1 MTGHHRTWKV
11 LARTGKVLMPSSTQG
26 DRPAKL
32 AVPVVLFV
40 LAIVVA
46 AVMSPITS
54 VPSTTPPGS
63 TGGVTSH
70 PASGG
75 KPSLRHTQLA
85 SVSAGSWAIQH
96 DGFATT
102 GISCPSTTVCFA
114 VGNVSEGGA
123 FTEMNGAVWSTP
135 TLVSGV
141 ATFSGIS
148 CPGLS
153 TCFATG
159 ESTGSSPAPVVEET
173 TNSGAGWSSWT
184 PTTSTGT
191 ITSVSSISCPATS
204 ECSVGGV
211 ALGDPDYDDEVAI
224 QMSISVSTITGTT
237 SSLGSGGSP
246 VSVSCA
252 NATNCALSY
261 GDGSN
266 NPNIFIYGLNSGG
279 TLTWSRDSATPTNA
293 GSLNGISCL
302 PNSGSVTC
310 VAVGYCYTV
319 EGCSQDGSISIT
331 TNDGASWVSGGSVGM
346 SLSAV
351 SCGATT
357 ECATVGLEDKPYAY
371 TYIDAA
377 SISVTGDTWSPAVP
391 APEDSDYQDTVL
403 STITCASATE
413 CFIGGSFGL
422 EEATDGVHFHPVEL
436 GVPAL
441 TQVSCGSATDCL
453 AVTGPGGLAATDD
466 GGRTWINLPP
476 IVNNNCSQ
484 AAGFCDSFDSVACYS
499 GSGCIAQGTRFEYSS
514 EANPFTMFTT
524 DLGLVLT
531 GIASGATTFGCAIGT
546 STCAGITPSSSTPWQ
561 ASLSTTGGSSWAS
574 TAGALSVGNSAA
586 ISCGSSTMCVAVG
599 DTRGT
604 PDAGAAELFT
614 ESGSTWTATA
624 GSMGSTG
631 PLTSVSCPTAGMCMA
646 AGPSGVVALGA
657 ISGTSVTFTSLTGT
671 SGIPSGSSNAPPIA
685 CDSATSCSIFNG
697 TAGAVSTTSG
707 STTTFAP
714 ISGLSLGNGS
724 IAGASCGGNG
734 TCFAVGSVYP
744 SAAVILATNGLT
756 SPAWLPPGLI
766 AADTFGGPDGS
777 QPCLAC
783 ALKQMGYA
791 ATGFAAEPINTAD
804 GDFYETVPL
813 VSIPGLGPNLSFTA
827 TYDSQLAQSQVA
839 NGITYPGP
847 LGFGW
852 SMSDYMTLAGAG
864 GTGNVT
870 VNEEGGAQISYQPSA
885 TGPGVGGGS
894 CTTSPGVLQCYQS
907 TQGDVTA
914 ELEGITAY
922 GAYFFTRNNWKTTYV
937 FNATGA
943 LGEISDSNGHVE
955 TFAYGVTTG
964 ANCSAAGTACIVAT
978 DASGRSLDIVYNLT
992 FQIQKVVDP
1001 AGRTWNFTYD
1011 SNRDLTGIQNP
1022 RSLNETFGYDTGS
1035 VNPTMVHNMTS
1046 VVSPNGQS
1054 DACATNAGVGVGCL
1068 SIAYEESSTSTTA
1081 PLGYVISQIDP
1092 AGEFTAFSYA
1102 GSNMAPT
1109 GGATTITTCTIPAP
1123 YTSTPSQCATPTTSP
1138 IMSQSEDQYVNGV
1151 LIGHVAG
1158 LNTAL
1163 PAQTSFVR
1171 NAQDMPITVLDP
1183 DGHVFSATYDS
1194 YGNMLTSTD
1203 ASNNEWIYQYNQFNQ
1218 VLTAKPPTG
1227 STQPET
1233 VNVYDADGNL
1243 QTATQQPT
1251 SGPALT
1257 TTYYYSGSPAGLPSS
1272 VKDPKGNATSY
1283 TYDSYGDLAS
1293 STDAMGNKTTYAYTT
1308 VGQRYCS
1315 TSPKATAAGV
1325 ACPSS
1330 PATRVANTTSET
1342 FDSSDTLVASTTDPN
1357 GGTSNYTYDYNG
1369 NLAISEDPAGTY
1381 TLTGFDA
1388 DNRPSAV
1395 YDGFDSSSQTET
1407 TTAYDVPP
1415 SSSNPNCSTAAIE
1428 GELPTSCTDVTQAAG
1443 SSIAAVTASYYDA
1456 FGNLIQT
1463 TDPGGKTTVN
1473 TYDPVGNLITTTTGG
1488 GTGTG
1493 AGTTTYG
1500 YQPNNWRSTETF
1512 SAPGSGFTSPSP
1524 VSFTYYPDGV
1534 RHTMADATGTT
1545 TYGYDPYGRLD
1556 SVVDGAGK
1564 AVTYGYD
1571 AASNL
1576 TCLSYPNSGSTNC
1589 QNASSGTGIVAYGYD
1604 TDNRMNSMEDWNGQ
1618 TTSFNY
1624 DADSNWNSTS
1634 FPTTVSTSVAETYGN
1649 ADNLTNET
1657 TTNANLSGGSQSTTW
1672 TPNADELFATTKANS
1687 GTAEAYGYNSL
1698 TQATSL
1704 AGSDTYAYNQLGQMT
1719 TDTPASGAAT
1729 DNGYTTDE
1737 ALCFSGT
1744 ATGTCASPP
1753 SGATRYGTNAL
1764 NGRCYATTS
1773 TTSGSCTAPPTGST
1787 TQSYGYDQLGDLTCA
1802 TAANPSSYTC
1812 SNTNASKTTTYTYN
1826 GDGLRMSD
1834 TPAGSSAQQFTWDV
1848 SPSVPDLVS
1857 DGTNSYL
1864 YGPGGTPVEQ
1874 IVTSTS
1880 TPSFLVSDPTGVRYQ
1895 FSAAGTL
1902 SGSKAYNPYG
1912 KCTTCTATTP
1922 LGFEDA
1928 YTDPNGLL
1936 YLVHRYY
1943 DPTTG
1948 QFLTVDPLVART
1960 GQPFAFANDDPVN
1973 LKDPSGEDWADALK
1987 AFATACA
1994 QFGFLLHNP
2003 SPLVVPEQPAPPEWA
2018 VSAPGRDPSSLR
2030 PGAGD
2035 NESSSGNASNSGNG
2049 QTVNQT
2055 MNQGQAL
2062 EQEQQDMDEY
2072 GMGEA
2077 FDESLDLE
2085 DGPEAAAG

>member
-1 MTGHHRTWKV
+1 MKRDSGRTGNHSTWKV
-11 LARTGKVLMPSSTQG
+11 LARRRTTRSESSTKSG
-26 DRPAKL
+26 RPPRV
-32 AVPVVLFV
+32 AVPVVLSV
-40 LAIVVA
+40 LAVVVA
-46 AVMSPITS
+46 AVMGPITS
-54 VPSTTPPGS
+54 VPSATSPGA
-63 TGGVTSH
+63 TGGATSH

-85 SVSAGSWAIQH
+85 SVSAGSWATQY
-96 DGFATT
+96 DGFSVT
-102 GISCPSTTVCFA
+102 GVSCPSTTSCFA
-114 VGNVSEGGA
+114 TGNLSEGGA
-123 FTEMNGAVWSTP
+123 VVTMSGSVWSSATP
-135 TLVSGV
+135 VTNGGSLSAISCADASHCVAIGTNSSAALVLETT
-141 ATFSGIS
+141 ATGGSSWSNSAVPSLWTSVSAIS
-148 CPGLS
+148 CPSDGL
-153 TCFATG
+153 CVVG
-159 ESTGSSPAPVVEET
+159 GYES
-173 TNSGAGWSSWT
+173 NSGALT
-184 PTTSTGT
+184 QLTL
-191 ITSVSSISCPATS
+191 SVTAVTW
-204 ECSVGGV
+204 
-211 ALGDPDYDDEVAI
+211 
-224 QMSISVSTITGTT
+224 
-237 SSLGSGGSP
+237 GSP
-246 VSVSCA
+246 YQPVGNGAGATAVSCA
-252 NATNCALSY
+252 NTSYCAAAFGSADLFYSTN
-261 GDGSN
+261 
-266 NPNIFIYGLNSGG
+266 GG
-279 TLTWSRDSATPTNA
+279 TSWASSDISDPTNDY
-293 GSLNGISCL
+293 SENVTGISCIANSSSAACTAVGSRTPQPLYPSIGMAWTTSNLAGSSL
-302 PNSGSVTC
+302 PANAFTSVGGSGS
-310 VAVGYCYTV
+310 
-319 EGCSQDGSISIT
+319 
-331 TNDGASWVSGGSVGM
+331 
-346 SLSAV
+346 
-351 SCGATT
+351 
-357 ECATVGLEDKPYAY
+357 
-371 TYIDAA
+371 
-377 SISVTGDTWSPAVP
+377 
-391 APEDSDYQDTVL
+391 
-403 STITCASATE
+403 
-413 CFIGGSFGL
+413 
-422 EEATDGVHFHPVEL
+422 
-436 GVPAL
+436 
-441 TQVSCGSATDCL
+441 QVSCGSISMCLAVGVNGWYGPTLDAISTTGSSPVQPTIPVEYSGVYGNNAYMKFNAVACPSTTECVLGGPYGLDEMTNGASFSSVHLEIPGLVDVSCGSAQDCL
-453 AVTGPGGLAATDD
+453 ATTATGKFAVTFNGGQL
-466 GGRTWINLPP
+466 WLNLPA
-476 IVNNNCSQ
+476 V
-484 AAGFCDSFDSVACYS
+484 VANSC
-499 GSGCIAQGTRFEYSS
+499 GSGGGCYWPETVTCMGPTTCLADVEDYVSSSQVYVIGFE
-514 EANPFTMFTT
+514 TT
-524 DLGLVLT
+524 DLGLQWT
-531 GIASGATTFGCAIGT
+531 QITSPGSGYAPTYACA
-546 STCAGITPSSSTPWQ
+546 PSS
-561 ASLSTTGGSSWAS
+561 TTCIGFSDYS
-574 TAGALSVGNSAA
+574 
-586 ISCGSSTMCVAVG
+586 VAVS
-599 DTRGT
+599 TNAAAGT
-604 PDAGAAELFT
+604 
-614 ESGSTWTATA
+614 GSTWTSVSGTGTSIGSAAAASCGTPTMCVVVGTGGGEETVTDTGGSWSVTGVVSGTTSNFTA
-624 GSMGSTG
+624 I
-631 PLTSVSCPTAGMCMA
+631 SCPTSTMCMA
-646 AGPSGVVALGA
+646 GES
-657 ISGTSVTFTSLTGT
+657 SGTAYLLSFGGSGGNMSIGTGF
-671 SGIPSGSSNAPPIA
+671 SGSVNAVA
-685 CDSATSCSIFNG
+685 CDSATSCAAFSE
-697 TAGAVSTTSG
+697 TSG
-707 STTTFAP
+707 AEY
-714 ISGLSLGNGS
+714 NGS
-724 IAGASCGGNG
+724 SFSAIAMNPNTTIDGAACGAPGR
-734 TCFAVGSVYP
+734 CYAVGSGEGASLVGQLGVG
-744 SAAVILATNGLT
+744 SAVVLATDGLV
-756 SPAWLPPGLI
+756 SPTFLPPGLI

-777 QPCLAC
+777 QPCLSC

-839 NGITYPGP
+839 NGISYPGP

-1895 FSAAGTL
+1895 FARRAPCRDRRPTTPTASAPPAL
-1902 SGSKAYNPYG
+1902 PPHRSGSRTP
-1912 KCTTCTATTP
+1912 TPTPTDFSTWSTATTTRP
-1922 LGFEDA
+1922 
-1928 YTDPNGLL
+1928 
-1936 YLVHRYY
+1936 
-1943 DPTTG
+1943 
-1948 QFLTVDPLVART
+1948 
-1960 GQPFAFANDDPVN
+1960 
-1973 LKDPSGEDWADALK
+1973 
-1987 AFATACA
+1987 
-1994 QFGFLLHNP
+1994 
-2003 SPLVVPEQPAPPEWA
+2003 
-2018 VSAPGRDPSSLR
+2018 RDSS
-2030 PGAGD
+2030 
-2035 NESSSGNASNSGNG
+2035 
-2049 QTVNQT
+2049 
-2055 MNQGQAL
+2055 
-2062 EQEQQDMDEY
+2062 
-2072 GMGEA
+2072 
-2077 FDESLDLE
+2077 
-2085 DGPEAAAG
+2085 